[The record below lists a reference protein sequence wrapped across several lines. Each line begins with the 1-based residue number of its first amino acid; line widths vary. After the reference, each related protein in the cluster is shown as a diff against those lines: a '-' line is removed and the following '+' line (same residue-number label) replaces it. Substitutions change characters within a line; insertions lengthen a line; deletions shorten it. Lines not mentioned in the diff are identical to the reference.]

1 MTVGTTACSNNSR
14 HANKLFIPKSTL
26 VYFRFYK
33 YALKICIQSQFVI
46 NNTLSSKFNRINA
59 SISVLRKKNLYQ
71 SCHLRK
77 YIIVILIAVWKAQQ
91 SADSIFFKGID
102 ERISL

>member
-59 SISVLRKKNLYQ
+59 SISVLRKK
-71 SCHLRK
+71 K
-77 YIIVILIAVWKAQQ
+77 LIPKLSLAQIYHRNTDRGMEGPTV
-91 SADSIFFKGID
+91 S
-102 ERISL
+102 